1 MTRVSEKI
9 SASTSKVDV
18 FPENGCDAF
27 IGEVGNHMSTERHK
41 KTETTI

>member
-1 MTRVSEKI
+1 
-9 SASTSKVDV
+9 V

-41 KTETTI
+41 NRDHNLNFQ